1 MHAELNVGLFLKMLP
16 WHGLCVCHDG
26 VLCKNSQLHQDA
38 IYNVKK
44 TKTNS
49 KILVKSASCYE
60 F

>member
-1 MHAELNVGLFLKMLP
+1 MFTINATSMHAELNVGQFLKMLP

-44 TKTNS
+44 TNFNK
-49 KILVKSASCYE
+49 